1 VCAQLY
7 LEHEGEGYEG
17 VDVCE
22 VDVDHALLKTTTSQ
36 GIHRYLRERG
46 LTQDG
51 LQGAY
56 GNADPSY
63 ANDPGQ

>member
-1 VCAQLY
+1 MSLPTVSNPQILRPVCAQLY

-36 GIHRYLRERG
+36 GIHRY
-46 LTQDG
+46 
-51 LQGAY
+51 
-56 GNADPSY
+56 
-63 ANDPGQ
+63 